1 MKFGDK
7 VKELRQQIDLTQEEL
22 AKKIGVSPRTIFA
35 YENGETY
42 PRRREIY
49 NSLAELF
56 GVEMNYLLTEDEEFI
71 SEAAVQH
78 GLRGE
83 QQARKIIVQ
92 TQALFAGG
100 DLSDED
106 QLAFLHEMQA
116 IYFDSKERAKKF
128 TPKKYR
134 RDGK

>member
-1 MKFGDK
+1 M
-7 VKELRQQIDLTQEEL
+7 EL
-22 AKKIGVSPRTIFA
+22 
-35 YENGETY
+35 
-42 PRRREIY
+42 
-49 NSLAELF
+49 
-56 GVEMNYLLTEDEEFI
+56 NYLLTEDEEFI